1 MKKGMRI
8 TFLCSIVALVTL
20 LGASAAQAQATRT
33 WVSGL
38 GDDANPCSRTAPC
51 KTFAGAY
58 SKTAVGG
65 EIDVLDPGGFGAVTI
80 SKSLSI
86 EAEGTIAGVLVSG
99 TNGIVVQGGSFVVL
113 RGLTIDGI
121 GTGLAGVK
129 FIAGGSLF
137 IENCTINNFTG
148 FGVDFE
154 PNQATNSILSIKNTS
169 IRNNQGGSSGGV
181 LVKPVGGG
189 SVNGMLDRVRIEN
202 NQVGLRVEASSKVS
216 VRDSQISNNASNGVV
231 DVTGETNLEDT
242 EVSNNQANGLLANNG
257 TIRISNVSIVS
268 NQGISM
274 VFAGSGSV
282 LSFVNNRIKGNV
294 GGDVAPNATQAQQ

>member
-1 MKKGMRI
+1 MRI

-33 WVSGL
+33 WVSGV

-99 TNGIVVQGGSFVVL
+99 TNGIVVQGGSNVVL
-113 RGLTIDGI
+113 RGLTIEGL

-129 FIAGGSLF
+129 FTAGGSLF
-137 IENCTINNFTG
+137 IENCTINNFTT

-154 PNQATNSILSIKNTS
+154 PNQATNSFLSIKNTS
-169 IRNNQGGSSGGV
+169 IRNNLGANSGGV

-189 SVNGMLDRVRIEN
+189 AVNGILDRVRIEN
-202 NQVGLRVEASSKVS
+202 NQVGLRVETGSKVS
-216 VRDSQISNNASNGVV
+216 VRDSQMSNNVGNGVIAV
-231 DVTGETNLEDT
+231 SGEINLEDT
-242 EVSNNQANGLLANNG
+242 EVSNNQGNGLFASNG

-268 NQGISM
+268 NNGASLIT
-274 VFAGSGSV
+274 AGSGSV
-282 LSFVNNRIKGNV
+282 LSFINNRIKGNV
-294 GGDVAPNATQAQQ
+294 GGDNAPSATQVQQ